1 MPCSARSRGYSG
13 RHTKVAAGTPGRHS
27 VAAQGGYEKR
37 LRSWTRLLYCSRM
50 CSTPDARIA
59 LLGQAIDELAQQT
72 RTGTH
77 RGATDGTGPDGAGQ
91 DGAGP
96 DGGDTDAG
104 MEGVAQRLAAIWAM
118 VAELDS
124 GLAARLPRY
133 VGPAD

>member
-1 MPCSARSRGYSG
+1 
-13 RHTKVAAGTPGRHS
+13 
-27 VAAQGGYEKR
+27 
-37 LRSWTRLLYCSRM
+37 M

-59 LLGQAIDELAQQT
+59 LLGQAIDELARQM

-77 RGATDGTGPDGAGQ
+77 RGAAGGTRP

-96 DGGDTDAG
+96 DGAGPGGAQTSSTGSSDGETDAG

-118 VAELDS
+118 VAELDP

-133 VGPAD
+133 VGPAE